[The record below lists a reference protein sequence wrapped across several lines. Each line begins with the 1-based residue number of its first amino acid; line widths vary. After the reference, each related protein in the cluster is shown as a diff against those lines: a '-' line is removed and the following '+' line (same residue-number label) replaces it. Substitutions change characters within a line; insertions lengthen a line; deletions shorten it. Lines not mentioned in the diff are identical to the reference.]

1 MCDTADSVTVA
12 HLLVGMSDGCP
23 SGRCAPPVRAMSDLP
38 ESPPGPSTTVTL
50 HDGRE
55 VLIRPLR
62 PEDGVALQTGLGRM
76 SPDSRYRRFAGA
88 MPRLS
93 DAQARYFADVDGVD
107 HVAFGASDPANPSDD
122 GNPEGLGIGTA
133 RYIRTKHDHTVADIA
148 LTVVDDYQRLGLG
161 GILLDHLI
169 DHARRHG
176 VGTLSAAML
185 TENRAVQRLLAGRGF
200 ELRRAGD
207 ASLLEGRLELDPD
220 GGAPHR

>member
-1 MCDTADSVTVA
+1 
-12 HLLVGMSDGCP
+12 
-23 SGRCAPPVRAMSDLP
+23 
-38 ESPPGPSTTVTL
+38 
-50 HDGRE
+50 
-55 VLIRPLR
+55 
-62 PEDGVALQTGLGRM
+62 M
-76 SPDSRYRRFAGA
+76 SPDSRYHRFAGA
-88 MPRLS
+88 MPTLS

-133 RYIRTKHDHTVADIA
+133 RYIRTKHDRTVADIA
-148 LTVVDDYQRLGLG
+148 ITVVDDYQRLGLG

-176 VGTLSAAML
+176 VSMLSAAML

-207 ASLLEGRLELDPD
+207 ASLLEGSLQLDPND
-220 GGAPHR
+220 DAPRR